1 MFNKEIKFI
10 SDLSLNNI
18 KNLGTFFTI
27 DKLLKANL
35 HPAITTYIS
44 SEIDYLIFQDRQK
57 LLKDSVFDYSG
68 KEISKYFTLISDEI
82 KSSKRIAFEDV
93 KRLIIQAVSFNANY
107 IVRPRWSLTKL
118 IFEDGSTK
126 SFEEIN
132 LILNYVYYSS
142 FLKKIILEYLTRR
155 KLANLSVAEFELI
168 ISKIDRELFNTQPEK
183 LVENALYTM
192 ADFFNIGALSKTKVN
207 VGYVELF
214 LKEKNHIEYLLR
226 LNHTTA
232 KDTRTNL
239 EIVELKKI
247 LFSDIP
253 VSYKTEIRQQ
263 SIDPDVKES
272 NNNELENVE
281 EAQEAI
287 EDVFETEHSNDTD
300 SEKIILD
307 EIKIIEKT
315 NEEIIQPTELPNNTE
330 ELISDSDELDDLLK
344 DIPARDSVED
354 KTLLAPEKEKALL
367 DFFDNELETT
377 DQNLPAIENPKAAE
391 ELFQF
396 DDGMTLGKDFINSN
410 SEEILNLEEIKS
422 DETENKITTNKT
434 AAEDILPTDEI
445 KPASTEETTKT
456 NNNES
461 KIYVQEIV
469 EPPPP
474 PKKDL
479 ASFLSDKESKRI
491 VSDIF
496 NEDRDD
502 FITTIEKIQECR
514 SYNEATEI
522 LKTVFLSSRI
532 NPFSREAVVLTNAVS
547 NYFNNN

>member
-226 LNHTTA
+226 LNHATA

-253 VSYKTEIRQQ
+253 LSYETEIRQQ

-272 NNNELENVE
+272 DNNELANVE
-281 EAQEAI
+281 QAQEAI

-307 EIKIIEKT
+307 EIKIIEET

-344 DIPARDSVED
+344 DIPARDSDED

>member
-226 LNHTTA
+226 LNHATA

-253 VSYKTEIRQQ
+253 LSYETEIRQQ

-272 NNNELENVE
+272 DNNELANVE
-281 EAQEAI
+281 QAQEAI

-307 EIKIIEKT
+307 EIKIIEET

-391 ELFQF
+391 EQFQF
-396 DDGMTLGKDFINSN
+396 DDGMTLEKDSINSN

>member
-226 LNHTTA
+226 LNHATA

-272 NNNELENVE
+272 DNNELANVE
-281 EAQEAI
+281 QAQEAI

-307 EIKIIEKT
+307 EIKIIEET

-391 ELFQF
+391 EQFQF
-396 DDGMTLGKDFINSN
+396 DDGMTLEKDSINSN

-434 AAEDILPTDEI
+434 APEDILPTDEI

-456 NNNES
+456 NNDES

>member
-226 LNHTTA
+226 LNHATA

-253 VSYKTEIRQQ
+253 LSYETEIRQQ

-272 NNNELENVE
+272 DNNELANVE
-281 EAQEAI
+281 QAQEAI

-315 NEEIIQPTELPNNTE
+315 NEEIIQPTELSNITE

-344 DIPARDSVED
+344 DIPARDSDED

-396 DDGMTLGKDFINSN
+396 DDGMTLEKDSINSN

-445 KPASTEETTKT
+445 KPASTVETTKT

>member
-27 DKLLKANL
+27 EKLLNANL

-68 KEISKYFTLISDEI
+68 KEISKYFNSISDEI
-82 KSSKRIAFEDV
+82 KFSKRIAFEDV

-214 LKEKNHIEYLLR
+214 LKEKNQIEYLLR
-226 LNHTTA
+226 LNHATA
-232 KDTRTNL
+232 KDARINL

-247 LFSDIP
+247 LFSDISLP
-253 VSYKTEIRQQ
+253 YETEVKQQ
-263 SIDPDVKES
+263 NIDLEVKES
-272 NNNELENVE
+272 NNTELPNVE
-281 EAQEAI
+281 QTQETI
-287 EDVFETEHSNDTD
+287 EDDFEAEQTYETDT
-300 SEKIILD
+300 EKIILD
-307 EIKIIEKT
+307 EIKIHEETK
-315 NEEIIQPTELPNNTE
+315 EEIIQPNELPNITKE
-330 ELISDSDELDDLLK
+330 HLSDSDELDDLLN
-344 DIPARDSVED
+344 DLPARDSDED

-367 DFFDNELETT
+367 DFFDNELETN
-377 DQNLPAIENPKAAE
+377 DQNLPAIENPKFTE
-391 ELFQF
+391 EQFLF
-396 DDGMTLGKDFINSN
+396 DDGTALEKDSVNSN
-410 SEEILNLEEIKS
+410 SEEILSLEEIKS
-422 DETENKITTNKT
+422 DEIESEITSNQT
-434 AAEDILPTDEI
+434 ATEDILPADEI
-445 KPASTEETTKT
+445 KPVGTEEVTET
-456 NNNES
+456 NKNEA
-461 KIYVQEIV
+461 KIYEQEIL

-479 ASFLSDKESKRI
+479 AFFLSDKESKRI

-502 FITTIEKIQECR
+502 FITTIEKIQECH

>member
-27 DKLLKANL
+27 EKLLNANL

-68 KEISKYFTLISDEI
+68 KEISKYLTLISDEI
-82 KSSKRIAFEDV
+82 KFSKRIAFEDV

-126 SFEEIN
+126 SYEEIS

-155 KLANLSVAEFELI
+155 KLANLSMAEFELI

-214 LKEKNHIEYLLR
+214 LKEKNQIEYLLR

-232 KDTRTNL
+232 KDARTNL
-239 EIVELKKI
+239 EIDELKKI
-247 LFSDIP
+247 LFSDISL
-253 VSYKTEIRQQ
+253 SYKTEVQQ
-263 SIDPDVKES
+263 QNTES
-272 NNNELENVE
+272 EINDSMNDESSNVE
-281 EAQEAI
+281 QSQEVI
-287 EDVFETEHSNDTD
+287 EDNFETEQTYDTD

-307 EIKIIEKT
+307 EIKIVEETK
-315 NEEIIQPTELPNNTE
+315 EEIIQPNQLPNITKE
-330 ELISDSDELDDLLK
+330 YISDSDELDDLLK
-344 DIPARDSVED
+344 DIPARDSDED

-377 DQNLPAIENPKAAE
+377 DQNLPAIENPKVAE
-391 ELFQF
+391 EQFRF
-396 DDGMTLGKDFINSN
+396 DDGTALEKDSINNN
-410 SEEILNLEEIKS
+410 SEEILSLEEIKS
-422 DETENKITTNKT
+422 DETVSEITSNQT
-434 AAEDILPTDEI
+434 AKEDILPADGI
-445 KPASTEETTKT
+445 KPIGTEEVTET
-456 NNNES
+456 NTNET
-461 KIYVQEIV
+461 KIYEQEIL

-502 FITTIEKIQECR
+502 FITTIEKIQECH
-514 SYNEATEI
+514 SYDEATEI

>member
-27 DKLLKANL
+27 EKLLNANL

-44 SEIDYLIFQDRQK
+44 SEIDSLIFQDRQK

-68 KEISKYFTLISDEI
+68 KEISKCFNSISDEI
-82 KSSKRIAFEDV
+82 KFSKRIAFEDV

-214 LKEKNHIEYLLR
+214 LKEKNQIEYLLR
-226 LNHTTA
+226 LNHATA
-232 KDTRTNL
+232 KDARINL

-247 LFSDIP
+247 LFSDISLP
-253 VSYKTEIRQQ
+253 YETEVKQQ
-263 SIDPDVKES
+263 NIDLEVKES
-272 NNNELENVE
+272 NNTELPNVE
-281 EAQEAI
+281 QTQETI
-287 EDVFETEHSNDTD
+287 EDDFETEQTYETD

-307 EIKIIEKT
+307 EIKIIEET
-315 NEEIIQPTELPNNTE
+315 NEEIIQPSELPNITKE
-330 ELISDSDELDDLLK
+330 HLSDSDELDDLLK
-344 DIPARDSVED
+344 DIPARDSDED

-377 DQNLPAIENPKAAE
+377 NQNLPALENPKIAE
-391 ELFQF
+391 EQFLFA
-396 DDGMTLGKDFINSN
+396 DGAALENDSIISN
-410 SEEILNLEEIKS
+410 SEEILSLEEIKS
-422 DETENKITTNKT
+422 DETESEITSNQT
-434 AAEDILPTDEI
+434 ATEDILPADEI
-445 KPASTEETTKT
+445 KPVGTEEVTET
-456 NNNES
+456 NKNEA
-461 KIYVQEIV
+461 KIYEQEIL
-469 EPPPP
+469 EPPPL

-479 ASFLSDKESKRI
+479 ACFLSDKESKRI

-502 FITTIEKIQECR
+502 FITTIEKIQECN
-514 SYNEATEI
+514 SYDEATEI

>member
-226 LNHTTA
+226 LNHATA

-272 NNNELENVE
+272 DNNELANVE
-281 EAQEAI
+281 QAQEAI
-287 EDVFETEHSNDTD
+287 EDVFETQRSNDTD

>member
-226 LNHTTA
+226 LNHATA

-253 VSYKTEIRQQ
+253 LSYETEIRQQ

-272 NNNELENVE
+272 DNNELANVE
-281 EAQEAI
+281 QAQEAI

-391 ELFQF
+391 EQFQF
-396 DDGMTLGKDFINSN
+396 DDGMTLEKDSINSN

>member
-253 VSYKTEIRQQ
+253 LSYETEIRQQ

-272 NNNELENVE
+272 DNNELANVE
-281 EAQEAI
+281 QAQEAI

-344 DIPARDSVED
+344 DIPARDSDED

>member
-253 VSYKTEIRQQ
+253 LSYETEIRQQ

-272 NNNELENVE
+272 DNNELANVE
-281 EAQEAI
+281 QAQEAI

>member
-253 VSYKTEIRQQ
+253 LSYETEIRQQ

-272 NNNELENVE
+272 DNNELANVE
-281 EAQEAI
+281 QAQEAI

-456 NNNES
+456 NNDES

>member
-226 LNHTTA
+226 LNHATA

-253 VSYKTEIRQQ
+253 LSYETEIRQQ

-272 NNNELENVE
+272 DNNELANVE
-281 EAQEAI
+281 QAQEAI

-434 AAEDILPTDEI
+434 APEDILPTDEI

>member
-226 LNHTTA
+226 LNHATA

-253 VSYKTEIRQQ
+253 LSYETEIRQQ

-307 EIKIIEKT
+307 EIKIIEET

-344 DIPARDSVED
+344 DIPARDSDED

-391 ELFQF
+391 EQFQF
-396 DDGMTLGKDFINSN
+396 DDGMTLEKDSINSN

>member
-253 VSYKTEIRQQ
+253 LSYETEIRQQ

-272 NNNELENVE
+272 DNNELANVE
-281 EAQEAI
+281 QAQEAI

-307 EIKIIEKT
+307 EIKIIEET

>member
-272 NNNELENVE
+272 DNNELANVE
-281 EAQEAI
+281 QAQEAI

-396 DDGMTLGKDFINSN
+396 DDGMTLEKDSINSN

>member
-27 DKLLKANL
+27 EKLLSANL

-44 SEIDYLIFQDRQK
+44 AEIDYLIFQDRQK

-68 KEISKYFTLISDEI
+68 KEISKYFNSISDEI
-82 KSSKRIAFEDV
+82 KFSKRIAFEDV

-107 IVRPRWSLTKL
+107 TVRPRWSLTKL

-126 SFEEIN
+126 SFGEIN

-142 FLKKIILEYLTRR
+142 FLKKIILEYLIRR
-155 KLANLSVAEFELI
+155 KLDNLSITEFELI

-183 LVENALYTM
+183 VVENALYTM

-214 LKEKNHIEYLLR
+214 LKEKNQIEYLLR

-232 KDTRTNL
+232 KDARTNL

-247 LFSDIP
+247 LFTDISL
-253 VSYKTEIRQQ
+253 SYKTEEQQ
-263 SIDPDVKES
+263 QNTDSEINDSISDES
-272 NNNELENVE
+272 SNVE
-281 EAQEAI
+281 QAQEAL
-287 EDVFETEHSNDTD
+287 ENDFETEKTNETD
-300 SEKIILD
+300 SEKIPLD
-307 EIKIIEKT
+307 EIKIPEETK
-315 NEEIIQPTELPNNTE
+315 EEIIQPNELPNITKE
-330 ELISDSDELDDLLK
+330 YISDSDELDDLLK
-344 DIPARDSVED
+344 DIPVSDSDED
-354 KTLLAPEKEKALL
+354 KTLLGPEKEKALL

-377 DQNLPAIENPKAAE
+377 NQNLPTIENTKLTE
-391 ELFQF
+391 EQFLF
-396 DDGMTLGKDFINSN
+396 DDETALEKDSINSN
-410 SEEILNLEEIKS
+410 SDEILNFEEIKS
-422 DETENKITTNKT
+422 DETESEITSNQT
-434 AAEDILPTDEI
+434 ATEDILPTDEI
-445 KPASTEETTKT
+445 NPINTEEVAET
-456 NNNES
+456 NTVET
-461 KIYVQEIV
+461 KIYEQEIL
-469 EPPPP
+469 EPLPP

-502 FITTIEKIQECR
+502 FITTIEKIQECH
-514 SYNEATEI
+514 SYDEATEI

>member
-1 MFNKEIKFI
+1 MFNKEIKFV

-27 DKLLKANL
+27 EKLLNANL
-35 HPAITTYIS
+35 HPAITKYIS
-44 SEIDYLIFQDRQK
+44 AEIDYLIFQDRQK

-68 KEISKYFTLISDEI
+68 KEISKYFNLISDEI

-126 SFEEIN
+126 SYEEIS

-155 KLANLSVAEFELI
+155 KLSALSVAEFELI
-168 ISKIDRELFNTQPEK
+168 ISKIDRELFNSQPEK
-183 LVENALYTM
+183 LIENALYTM

-226 LNHTTA
+226 LNHATA

-247 LFSDIP
+247 LFSDT
-253 VSYKTEIRQQ
+253 SFLAETEDLLQQ
-263 SIDPDVKES
+263 TKPEINEWTNTES
-272 NNNELENVE
+272 ENVDLN
-281 EAQEAI
+281 QEAADLDFQVDQSPI
-287 EDVFETEHSNDTD
+287 TE

-307 EIKIIEKT
+307 EIKI
-315 NEEIIQPTELPNNTE
+315 NEEAEPEIIQPNE
-330 ELISDSDELDDLLK
+330 ELNLPEVSVSDSEELEDLLK
-344 DIPARDSVED
+344 DIPDQNSDDD
-354 KTLLAPEKEKALL
+354 KTLLPPEKEKALL
-367 DFFDNELETT
+367 DFFDNEIEADNPELPVVENITIPEEQSLFENETS
-377 DQNLPAIENPKAAE
+377 IENDTTNFEPE
-391 ELFQF
+391 E
-396 DDGMTLGKDFINSN
+396 T
-410 SEEILNLEEIKS
+410 LNLEEIKNDEPESEIASDAKATEETLQETELSSVSRDEVIESSS
-422 DETENKITTNKT
+422 DET
-434 AAEDILPTDEI
+434 DIINPETLE
-445 KPASTEETTKT
+445 PA
-456 NNNES
+456 
-461 KIYVQEIV
+461 
-469 EPPPP
+469 PP

-479 ASFLSDKESKRI
+479 ASFLSDKESNRI

-502 FITTIEKIQECR
+502 FITTIEKIQECKN
-514 SYNEATEI
+514 YDEATEI

-532 NPFSREAVVLTNAVS
+532 NPFSREAVILTNAVS

>member
-27 DKLLKANL
+27 EKLLNANL

-68 KEISKYFTLISDEI
+68 KEISKCFNSISDEI
-82 KSSKRIAFEDV
+82 KFSKRIAFEDV

-214 LKEKNHIEYLLR
+214 LKEKNQIEYLLR
-226 LNHTTA
+226 LNHATA
-232 KDTRTNL
+232 KDARINL

-247 LFSDIP
+247 LFSDISLP
-253 VSYKTEIRQQ
+253 YETEVKQQ
-263 SIDPDVKES
+263 NIDLEVKES
-272 NNNELENVE
+272 NNTELPNVE
-281 EAQEAI
+281 QTQETI
-287 EDVFETEHSNDTD
+287 EDDFEAEQTYDTD

-307 EIKIIEKT
+307 EIKIHEETK
-315 NEEIIQPTELPNNTE
+315 EEIIQPNELPNITKE
-330 ELISDSDELDDLLK
+330 HLSDSDELDDLLN
-344 DIPARDSVED
+344 DLPARDSDED

-377 DQNLPAIENPKAAE
+377 DQNLPAIENPKVAE
-391 ELFQF
+391 EQFLF
-396 DDGMTLGKDFINSN
+396 DDGTALENDSIISN
-410 SEEILNLEEIKS
+410 SEEILSLEEIKS
-422 DETENKITTNKT
+422 DETESEITSNQT
-434 AAEDILPTDEI
+434 ATEDILPADEI
-445 KPASTEETTKT
+445 KPVGTEEVTET
-456 NNNES
+456 NKNEA
-461 KIYVQEIV
+461 KIYEQEIL

-502 FITTIEKIQECR
+502 FITTIEKIQECN
-514 SYNEATEI
+514 SYDEATEI

>member
-253 VSYKTEIRQQ
+253 LSYETEIRQQ

-272 NNNELENVE
+272 DNNELANVE
-281 EAQEAI
+281 QAQEAI

-434 AAEDILPTDEI
+434 APEDILPTDEI

-456 NNNES
+456 NNDES

>member
-27 DKLLKANL
+27 EKLLNANL
-35 HPAITTYIS
+35 HPAISKYIS

-68 KEISKYFTLISDEI
+68 KEISKYFNSISDEI
-82 KSSKRIAFEDV
+82 KVSKRIAFEDV
-93 KRLIIQAVSFNANY
+93 KRLIVQAVSFNANY

-126 SFEEIN
+126 SFEEIK

-155 KLANLSVAEFELI
+155 KLAALSIAEFELI
-168 ISKIDRELFNTQPEK
+168 ISKIDRELFNSQPEK
-183 LVENALYTM
+183 LVENTLYTM

-214 LKEKNHIEYLLR
+214 LKEKNHIDYLLR
-226 LNHTTA
+226 LNHATA
-232 KDTRTNL
+232 KDTRINL

-247 LFSDIP
+247 LFSDITLP
-253 VSYKTEIRQQ
+253 HETENQPQYTEPEIN
-263 SIDPDVKES
+263 DEK
-272 NNNELENVE
+272 NEGAVNVE
-281 EAQEAI
+281 QTQEAADDDFQP
-287 EDVFETEHSNDTD
+287 EQTFNTE

-307 EIKIIEKT
+307 EIKIIEESK
-315 NEEIIQPTELPNNTE
+315 EEIIQPNETPDIIEKYV
-330 ELISDSDELDDLLK
+330 SDSEELDDLLK
-344 DIPARDSVED
+344 DIPDQNSEDD

-367 DFFDNELETT
+367 DFFDNEIEA
-377 DQNLPAIENPKAAE
+377 DNQNLPAIENPTVADE
-391 ELFQF
+391 PLLFE
-396 DDGMTLGKDFINSN
+396 DETAIEKDSPNFESD
-410 SEEILNLEEIKS
+410 ETLNLEEIIGDEVEGEIAS
-422 DETENKITTNKT
+422 DEK
-434 AAEDILPTDEI
+434 AAEEILPEMELKPDSRDEAAEAITD
-445 KPASTEETTKT
+445 KT
-456 NNNES
+456 NLIEH
-461 KIYVQEIV
+461 EIP
-469 EPPPP
+469 EPLPP

-479 ASFLSDKESKRI
+479 ASFLSDKESNRI

-502 FITTIEKIQECR
+502 FITTIEKIQECH
-514 SYNEATEI
+514 SYDEATEI

-547 NYFNNN
+547 NYFNNK

>member
-226 LNHTTA
+226 LNHATA

-272 NNNELENVE
+272 DNNELANVE
-281 EAQEAI
+281 QAQEAI
-287 EDVFETEHSNDTD
+287 EDVFETQRSNDTD

-307 EIKIIEKT
+307 EIKIIEET

-330 ELISDSDELDDLLK
+330 GLISDSDELDDLLK

-396 DDGMTLGKDFINSN
+396 DDGMTLEKDSINSN

>member
-253 VSYKTEIRQQ
+253 LSYETEIRQQ

-272 NNNELENVE
+272 DNNELANVE
-281 EAQEAI
+281 QAQEAI

-307 EIKIIEKT
+307 EIKIIEET

-344 DIPARDSVED
+344 DIPARDSDED

-396 DDGMTLGKDFINSN
+396 DDGMTLEKDSINSN

>member
-226 LNHTTA
+226 LNHATA

-253 VSYKTEIRQQ
+253 LSYETEIRQQ

>member
-27 DKLLKANL
+27 EKLLNANL

-68 KEISKYFTLISDEI
+68 KEISKCFNSISDEI
-82 KSSKRIAFEDV
+82 KFSKRIAFEDV

-207 VGYVELF
+207 LGYVELF
-214 LKEKNHIEYLLR
+214 LKEKNQIEYLLR
-226 LNHTTA
+226 LNHATA
-232 KDTRTNL
+232 KDARINL

-247 LFSDIP
+247 LFSDISLP
-253 VSYKTEIRQQ
+253 YETEVKQQ
-263 SIDPDVKES
+263 NIDLEVKES
-272 NNNELENVE
+272 NNTELPNVE
-281 EAQEAI
+281 QTQETI
-287 EDVFETEHSNDTD
+287 EDDFEAEQTYDTD
-300 SEKIILD
+300 SEK
-307 EIKIIEKT
+307 
-315 NEEIIQPTELPNNTE
+315 NPT
-330 ELISDSDELDDLLK
+330 
-344 DIPARDSVED
+344 
-354 KTLLAPEKEKALL
+354 
-367 DFFDNELETT
+367 
-377 DQNLPAIENPKAAE
+377 
-391 ELFQF
+391 
-396 DDGMTLGKDFINSN
+396 
-410 SEEILNLEEIKS
+410 
-422 DETENKITTNKT
+422 
-434 AAEDILPTDEI
+434 
-445 KPASTEETTKT
+445 
-456 NNNES
+456 
-461 KIYVQEIV
+461 
-469 EPPPP
+469 
-474 PKKDL
+474 
-479 ASFLSDKESKRI
+479 
-491 VSDIF
+491 
-496 NEDRDD
+496 
-502 FITTIEKIQECR
+502 
-514 SYNEATEI
+514 
-522 LKTVFLSSRI
+522 
-532 NPFSREAVVLTNAVS
+532 
-547 NYFNNN
+547 

>member
-272 NNNELENVE
+272 DNNELANVE
-281 EAQEAI
+281 QAQEAI

>member
-253 VSYKTEIRQQ
+253 LSYETEIRQQ

-272 NNNELENVE
+272 DNNELANVE
-281 EAQEAI
+281 QAQEAI
-287 EDVFETEHSNDTD
+287 EDVFETQRSNDTD

-307 EIKIIEKT
+307 EIKIIEET

-330 ELISDSDELDDLLK
+330 GLISDSDELDDLLK
-344 DIPARDSVED
+344 DIPARDSDED

>member
-155 KLANLSVAEFELI
+155 KLANLSVAEFEPI

-253 VSYKTEIRQQ
+253 LSYETEIRQQ

-272 NNNELENVE
+272 DNNELANVE
-281 EAQEAI
+281 QAQEAI

>member
-226 LNHTTA
+226 LNHATA

-253 VSYKTEIRQQ
+253 LSYETEIRQQ

-272 NNNELENVE
+272 DNNELANVE
-281 EAQEAI
+281 QAQEAI

-307 EIKIIEKT
+307 EIKIIEET

>member
-253 VSYKTEIRQQ
+253 LSYETEIRQQ

-307 EIKIIEKT
+307 EIKIIEET

>member
-226 LNHTTA
+226 LNHATA

-253 VSYKTEIRQQ
+253 LSYETEIRQQ

-307 EIKIIEKT
+307 EIKIIEET

-344 DIPARDSVED
+344 DIPARDSDED

-391 ELFQF
+391 EQFQF
-396 DDGMTLGKDFINSN
+396 DDGMTLEKDSINSN

-434 AAEDILPTDEI
+434 APEDILPTDEI

-456 NNNES
+456 NNDES

>member
-226 LNHTTA
+226 LNHATA

-253 VSYKTEIRQQ
+253 LSYETEIRQQ

-272 NNNELENVE
+272 DNNELANVE
-281 EAQEAI
+281 QAQEAI

>member
-226 LNHTTA
+226 LNHATA

-253 VSYKTEIRQQ
+253 LSYETEIRQQ

-307 EIKIIEKT
+307 EIKIIEET

-344 DIPARDSVED
+344 DIPARDSDED

-391 ELFQF
+391 EQFQF
-396 DDGMTLGKDFINSN
+396 DDGMTLEKDSINSN

-434 AAEDILPTDEI
+434 APEDILPTDEI

>member
-226 LNHTTA
+226 LNHATA

-253 VSYKTEIRQQ
+253 LSYETEIRQQ

-272 NNNELENVE
+272 DNNELANVE
-281 EAQEAI
+281 QAQEAI

-367 DFFDNELETT
+367 DFFDSELETT

-456 NNNES
+456 NNDES

>member
-226 LNHTTA
+226 LNHATA

-253 VSYKTEIRQQ
+253 LSYETEIRQQ

-272 NNNELENVE
+272 DNNELANVE
-281 EAQEAI
+281 QAQEAI

-396 DDGMTLGKDFINSN
+396 DDGMTLEKDSINSN

>member
-253 VSYKTEIRQQ
+253 LSYETEIRQQ

-272 NNNELENVE
+272 DNNELANVE
-281 EAQEAI
+281 QAQEAI

-391 ELFQF
+391 EQFQF
-396 DDGMTLGKDFINSN
+396 DDGMTLEKDSINSN

>member
-27 DKLLKANL
+27 EKLLNANL

-68 KEISKYFTLISDEI
+68 KEISKCFNSISDEI
-82 KSSKRIAFEDV
+82 KFSKRIAFEDV

-214 LKEKNHIEYLLR
+214 LKEKNQIEYLLR
-226 LNHTTA
+226 LNHATA
-232 KDTRTNL
+232 KDARINL

-247 LFSDIP
+247 LFSDISLP
-253 VSYKTEIRQQ
+253 YETEVKQQ
-263 SIDPDVKES
+263 NIDLEVKES
-272 NNNELENVE
+272 NNTELPNVE
-281 EAQEAI
+281 QTQETI
-287 EDVFETEHSNDTD
+287 EDDFEAEQTYDTD

-307 EIKIIEKT
+307 EIKIHEETK
-315 NEEIIQPTELPNNTE
+315 EEIIQPNELPNITKE
-330 ELISDSDELDDLLK
+330 HLSDSDELDDLLN
-344 DIPARDSVED
+344 DLPARDSDED

-377 DQNLPAIENPKAAE
+377 DQNLPAIENPKVAE
-391 ELFQF
+391 EQFLF
-396 DDGMTLGKDFINSN
+396 DDGTALENDSIISN
-410 SEEILNLEEIKS
+410 SEEILSLEEIKS
-422 DETENKITTNKT
+422 DETESEITSNQT
-434 AAEDILPTDEI
+434 ATEDILPADEI
-445 KPASTEETTKT
+445 KPVGTEEVTET
-456 NNNES
+456 NRNEA
-461 KIYVQEIV
+461 KIYEQEIL

-502 FITTIEKIQECR
+502 FITTIEKIQECN
-514 SYNEATEI
+514 SYDEATEI

>member
-272 NNNELENVE
+272 DNNELANVE
-281 EAQEAI
+281 QAQEAI
-287 EDVFETEHSNDTD
+287 EDVFETQRSNDTD

-307 EIKIIEKT
+307 EIKIIEET